1 MKKISIF
8 ELVLTA
14 FFLGIL
20 ILLASVPFLGF
31 IPLGPINATTMHIPV
46 IIASIVLGPRIG
58 AFLGGA
64 FGIISMLR
72 ATWVISPLSF
82 VFSPFVP
89 VYGSDHGS
97 WKAILIAIIPR
108 ILIGVVPYF
117 VFKGCQKMWENKRQ
131 NIALLLAGVAGSL
144 TNTILVMNLIYFLF
158 QNEYANAVGNAGT
171 AIYTAILAVIF
182 TQGIPE
188 AIVAGI
194 ATMAV
199 ATVLMRLMKN
209 KNARKI

>member
-1 MKKISIF
+1 MKKRSTF
-8 ELVLTA
+8 DLVLTA

-46 IIASIVLGPRIG
+46 IIASIILGPRIG
-58 AFLGGA
+58 GFLGGA
-64 FGIISMLR
+64 FGLISMIRSTLII
-72 ATWVISPLSF
+72 TPLSF

-89 VYGSDHGS
+89 LYGTDQGS
-97 WKAILIAIIPR
+97 WKAVLVALIPR

-117 VFKGCQKMWENKRQ
+117 VFKGCQKMWKNKQ
-131 NIALLLAGVAGSL
+131 QSLSLLLAGIAGGL

-158 QNEYANAVGNAGT
+158 HQEYAAVVGKASN
-171 AIYTAILAVIF
+171 AIYAAILGVIF

-188 AIVAGI
+188 AMVAGI
-194 ATMAV
+194 ATLAV
-199 ATVLMRLMKN
+199 ASVLLRLVANRN
-209 KNARKI
+209 KNRI

>member
-1 MKKISIF
+1 MKKRSTF
-8 ELVLTA
+8 DLVLTA

-46 IIASIVLGPRIG
+46 IIASIILGPRIG

-64 FGIISMLR
+64 FGIISMIRSTLI
-72 ATWVISPLSF
+72 ISPLSF

-89 VYGSDHGS
+89 LYGSNQGS
-97 WKAILIAIIPR
+97 WKAIIVALIPR
-108 ILIGVVPYF
+108 ILIGVMPYF
-117 VFKGCQKMWENKRQ
+117 VFKGCQKMWKNKQ
-131 NIALLLAGVAGSL
+131 GLSLLLAGVAGGL

-158 QNEYANAVGNAGT
+158 HQEYANVIGEAGS
-171 AIYTAILAVIF
+171 AIYAAILGVIF

-188 AIVAGI
+188 AMVAGI

-199 ATVLMRLMKN
+199 ASVLLRLVANRN
-209 KNARKI
+209 KNRI

>member
-1 MKKISIF
+1 MKKRSTF
-8 ELVLTA
+8 DLVLTA

-46 IIASIVLGPRIG
+46 IIASIILGPRIG

-64 FGIISMLR
+64 FGIISMIRSTLI
-72 ATWVISPLSF
+72 ISPLSF

-89 VYGSDHGS
+89 LYGSDQGS
-97 WKAILIAIIPR
+97 WKAIIVALIPR

-117 VFKGCQKMWENKRQ
+117 VFKGCQKMWKNKQ
-131 NIALLLAGVAGSL
+131 GLSLLLAGVAGGL

-158 QNEYANAVGNAGT
+158 HQEYANVIGEAGS
-171 AIYTAILAVIF
+171 AIYAAILGVIF

-188 AIVAGI
+188 AMVAGI

-199 ATVLMRLMKN
+199 ASVLLRLVANRN
-209 KNARKI
+209 KNRI

>member
-1 MKKISIF
+1 MKKRSTF
-8 ELVLTA
+8 DLVLTA

-46 IIASIVLGPRIG
+46 IIASIILGPRIG
-58 AFLGGA
+58 GFLGGA
-64 FGIISMLR
+64 FGLISMIRSTLII
-72 ATWVISPLSF
+72 TPLSF

-89 VYGSDHGS
+89 LYGTDQGS
-97 WKAILIAIIPR
+97 WKAVLVALIPR

-117 VFKGCQKMWENKRQ
+117 VFKGCQKMWKNKQ
-131 NIALLLAGVAGSL
+131 QSLSLLLAGIAGGL

-158 QNEYANAVGNAGT
+158 HQEYAVVVGKAGNA
-171 AIYTAILAVIF
+171 IYAAILGVIF

-188 AIVAGI
+188 AMVAGI

-199 ATVLMRLMKN
+199 ASVLLRLVANRN
-209 KNARKI
+209 KNRI